1 MWQYNTDYLCHH
13 GIMGQKWGVRRFQ
26 NADGSLTA
34 AGRDRYGRMEEKSG
48 KIKEASGQVAK
59 VSAGITGGIAALDA
73 GMIALGSSSIVLP
86 AGPAAVAV
94 AAGATYLA
102 SLIANKH
109 AQKKLGKEL
118 DYGGKTKEER
128 EYLDK
133 LQRTNSKTGDHYD
146 INFIEAIQNS
156 KMFEDNDEKA
166 INKAYDKW
174 LEDPEAFW
182 KNRDKL
188 KQA

>member
-26 NADGSLTA
+26 NADGTLTA

-48 KIKEASGQVAK
+48 KIKEASGQIAK
-59 VSAGITGGIAALDA
+59 ASAGITGGIAALDA
-73 GMIALGSSSIVLP
+73 GMIALGSSTVIIP

-109 AQKKLGKEL
+109 AQKKLGKEESSVRKSL
-118 DYGGKTKEER
+118 EDLYKEQDPELNSYIKKADAAKTDEER
-128 EYLDK
+128 DQWMAKYE
-133 LQRTNSKTGDHYD
+133 S
-146 INFIEAIQNS
+146 E
-156 KMFEDNDEKA
+156 
-166 INKAYDKW
+166 
-174 LEDPEAFW
+174 
-182 KNRDKL
+182 RDKKAGL
-188 KQA
+188 KK

>member
-48 KIKEASGQVAK
+48 KIKESSGKLAK
-59 VSAGITGGIAALDA
+59 ASAGITGGIAALDA
-73 GMIALGSSSIVLP
+73 GMIALGSSSIILP

-102 SLIANKH
+102 SLLANKY
-109 AQKKLGKEL
+109 ANKKLKESE
-118 DYGGKTKEER
+118 DKKESTGEKNR
-128 EYLDK
+128 RINPVTDDK
-133 LQRTNSKTGDHYD
+133 YMVD
-146 INFIEAIQNS
+146 FIDAIQNS
-156 KMFEDNDEKA
+156 KIFIDGDDKA
-166 INKAYDKW
+166 INKEYEKY
-174 LEDPEAFW
+174 LEDPKDYWENR
-182 KNRDKL
+182 KNKL
-188 KQA
+188 PRY